1 MLTLTSPQSSPY
13 TVLTDTISLSGTR
26 TDDRPGADTVWL
38 CPERCHEGNFR
49 ATSGNPF
56 TFADQPLQMGVNRF
70 RLSTR
75 DSEGA
80 ESELNF
86 VVVRGMEQS
95 LIFAEGATG
104 SSSIPICCSPINT
117 P

>member
-1 MLTLTSPQSSPY
+1 M
-13 TVLTDTISLSGTR
+13 
-26 TDDRPGADTVWL
+26 WL
-38 CPERCHEGNFR
+38 CPERCHESNFR
-49 ATSGNPF
+49 ATSSNPF

-70 RLSTR
+70 PLLSTR

-95 LIFAEGATG
+95 FIFAEGATG
-104 SSSIPICCSPINT
+104 TFFDTDLLFANPHAVVRARLD
-117 P
+117 